1 MRGARFK
8 KNVSDNRFIFFAICK
23 NSFTFDLNV
32 YESICYSIPDNQG
45 AHLEGLKVPIFA
57 AV

>member
-1 MRGARFK
+1 MRYL

-45 AHLEGLKVPIFA
+45 ALLEDLKGPIFA